1 MEEITLVTDFFDIGR
16 GQDKNKDLRRT
27 AQRYFD
33 EFKRWARIQNTLVVY
48 TDSDSAKIIKGI
60 RAEYGLEEKTIIIQ
74 IDNLFELVPGLLPKL
89 EKISHNKDFLNFR
102 YLPEA
107 SSNNPKYDYLWMMK
121 YYFMNDA
128 YERGLLSE
136 NVVWMDFG
144 FDHGG
149 ITYSDAEDYNFLWK
163 YDFKNKIHIS
173 CLHDPDSVIGM
184 QSLQFQDDCVMG
196 CMYGLSRELVP
207 IFWHLVEDAMNALL
221 MLDCMDDDQQL
232 VLMAY
237 KARPEIFEVHV
248 TDWQMIMKEMGATHM
263 KVREKLPM
271 QAQAENPYK
280 KMLRI
285 AVRKIVPN
293 KNDPKHAFA
302 KRCYNAAIRVY
313 GK

>member
-48 TDSDSAKIIKGI
+48 TDSDSAEIIKGI
-60 RAEYGLEEKTIIIQ
+60 RAEYGLGEKTIIIQ

-149 ITYSDAEDYNFLWK
+149 ITYCDEKDYDFLWN
-163 YDFKNKIHIS
+163 YEFGGKIHIS

-196 CMYGLSRELVP
+196 CMYGLPRELVP
-207 IFWHLVEDAMNALL
+207 EFWHLVRNAMEALL
-221 MLDCMDDDQQL
+221 MLDCVDDDQQL

-237 KARPEIFEVHV
+237 KARPELFTVHV
-248 TDWQMIMKEMGATHM
+248 TGWQMIMKEMGATHM
-263 KVREKLPM
+263 KLQKKELPK
-271 QAQAENPYK
+271 QENKFK
-280 KMLRI
+280 KFLRQTY
-285 AVRKIVPN
+285 RKIIPN
-293 KNDPKHAFA
+293 RNDLKRNYA
-302 KRCYNAAIRVY
+302 KRSYEAAVRVY

>member
-1 MEEITLVTDFFDIGR
+1 MGEITLVTDFFDIGR

-48 TDSDSAKIIKGI
+48 TDSDSAEIIKGI
-60 RAEYGLEEKTIIIQ
+60 RAEYGLGEKTIIIQ

-149 ITYSDAEDYNFLWK
+149 ITYSDAEDYNFLWE

-173 CLHDPDSVIGM
+173 CLHDPDSVIGL

-207 IFWHLVEDAMNALL
+207 TFWKLVRNAMEALL
-221 MLDCMDDDQQL
+221 MLDCVDDDQQL

-237 KARPEIFEVHV
+237 KARPELFTVHV
-248 TDWQMIMKEMGATHM
+248 TGWQMIMKEMGADHM
-263 KVREKLPM
+263 KIKQKETPK
-271 QAQAENPYK
+271 QENKYK
-280 KMLRI
+280 KILRQTF
-285 AVRKIVPN
+285 RKIIPN
-293 KNDPKHAFA
+293 KNDLKRNYA
-302 KRCYNAAIRVY
+302 KRSYDAAIRVY

>member
-48 TDSDSAKIIKGI
+48 TDSDSAEIIKGI
-60 RAEYGLEEKTIIIQ
+60 RAEYGLGEKTIIIQ
-74 IDNLFELVPGLLPKL
+74 IDNLFELVSGLLPKL

>member
-48 TDSDSAKIIKGI
+48 TDSDSAEIIKGI
-60 RAEYGLEEKTIIIQ
+60 RAEYGLGEKTIIIQ

-149 ITYSDAEDYNFLWK
+149 ITYSDAEDYNFLWE

>member
-33 EFKRWARIQNTLVVY
+33 EFRRWARIQNTLVVY
-48 TDSDSAKIIKGI
+48 TDSGSAEIIREI
-60 RAEYGLEEKTIIIQ
+60 RASYGLEDKTIIVQ
-74 IDNLFELVPGLLPKL
+74 IDNLFELIPGLLSHL
-89 EKISHNKDFLNFR
+89 EKLSRNKDFLNFR

-149 ITYSDAEDYNFLWK
+149 ITYSDEEDYNFLWK

-207 IFWHLVEDAMNALL
+207 TFWNLVWNAMNALL
-221 MLDCMDDDQQL
+221 MLDCIDDDQQL

-237 KARPEIFEVHV
+237 KAKPEIFEVHV
-248 TDWQMIMKEMGATHM
+248 TDWQMIMKEMGADHM

-271 QAQAENPYK
+271 QVQAENPYK
-280 KMLRI
+280 KKLRI
-285 AVRKIVPN
+285 AVRKIIPN
-293 KNDPKHAFA
+293 KKDPKHQFA
-302 KRCYNAAIRVY
+302 RRCYDAAIRVY

>member
-48 TDSDSAKIIKGI
+48 TDSDSAEIIKGI
-60 RAEYGLEEKTIIIQ
+60 RAEYGLGEKTIIIQ
-74 IDNLFELVPGLLPKL
+74 IDNLFELVPDLLPKL